1 MKSIQTMNMPLACPV
16 ALPVDG
22 LDPWMSGSSS
32 ASALHLHTVA
42 GAMEGMQKQALVV
55 DAASQRI
62 WNFACD
68 EGPYLNGTD
77 LAPFPLA
84 YFNSGLGFSLFCEI
98 ETLAHARGVRLDD
111 LELCLDSFYG
121 MEGSAL
127 KGTMTGSALPPVLV
141 INAKTDLDRPALM
154 QLVADA
160 VSAAPA
166 NALLRAALASEFLCD
181 HNDQALEVQDLNRI
195 AGACL
200 PNPQAI
206 LDSIKADDC
215 ADVRDDI
222 VTKLSQ
228 TEAVFG
234 VEGGAGTSLQA
245 DQSRQLHIR
254 GLIHRRS
261 DGLLEN
267 KVQLYK
273 PIGSVFRFL
282 GDSAPQFGGTGR
294 APSGLAYLSAGL
306 AFCYLTQ
313 IGRFAHIKKLPLS
326 HYSLHQD
333 TRFSLPGAS
342 SGTMEVASAKA
353 VQSHVHIRSDAPDAE
368 IAHLMIMAEQTC
380 FLHAACRTALKL
392 KIRVQPLAG

>member
-1 MKSIQTMNMPLACPV
+1 
-16 ALPVDG
+16 
-22 LDPWMSGSSS
+22 
-32 ASALHLHTVA
+32 
-42 GAMEGMQKQALVV
+42 MEGMQKQALVV

-200 PNPQAI
+200 PKPSSTASKPMI
-206 LDSIKADDC
+206 APMSAMISSPSSA
-215 ADVRDDI
+215 RR
-222 VTKLSQ
+222 KL
-228 TEAVFG
+228 F
-234 VEGGAGTSLQA
+234 
-245 DQSRQLHIR
+245 
-254 GLIHRRS
+254 
-261 DGLLEN
+261 
-267 KVQLYK
+267 
-273 PIGSVFRFL
+273 
-282 GDSAPQFGGTGR
+282 SALRAGR
-294 APSGLAYLSAGL
+294 AP
-306 AFCYLTQ
+306 AF
-313 IGRFAHIKKLPLS
+313 R
-326 HYSLHQD
+326 
-333 TRFSLPGAS
+333 R
-342 SGTMEVASAKA
+342 
-353 VQSHVHIRSDAPDAE
+353 
-368 IAHLMIMAEQTC
+368 
-380 FLHAACRTALKL
+380 
-392 KIRVQPLAG
+392 IRVANCIFAG